1 MESIRIRDPF
11 VLGWSSLALKYGMT
25 PGTAYIPATRSLRAQ
40 TGEPDPDQRGAG
52 RLCTGNGGGGSWG
65 LGVVGDAA
73 VGLARGLHLRVR
85 AGDGAV
91 QGRAP
96 PVLLLPRPERRV
108 RRGAG
113 VRARRPE
120 GERGGGGAAVVAQR
134 ADPGASCCLCAG
146 VVSVDGAAYWL
157 TKAADRVVSFDVR
170 EERVTSTRALPA
182 ALG

>member
-96 PVLLLPRPERRV
+96 PVLPRPERRLQ
-108 RRGAG
+108 RGAG
-113 VRARRPE
+113 VRA
-120 GERGGGGAAVVAQR
+120 GEGGGTFQVLSNPEFFSEGTAVR
-134 ADPGASCCLCAG
+134 CENRPI
-146 VVSVDGAAYWL
+146 
-157 TKAADRVVSFDVR
+157 
-170 EERVTSTRALPA
+170 
-182 ALG
+182 